1 MTMGA
6 PGSWHLSSLW
16 ILGFTLILIEELGL
30 RRLRARTS
38 PSRTSQWR
46 RRGWI
51 YDITIAVVCVVES
64 SPIAGL
70 SMRHLTVHM
79 VVHVVEMFYVPIL
92 LIVSAPWIPA
102 LFVLPASPR
111 RRMLRSLRFGSARF
125 AWRPLRALVT
135 SPIFA
140 IITFNVCMVV
150 WHIPSVFDWGMR
162 SDVVSTWLMTL
173 SFVLT
178 GYLFWRVI
186 LPSGPFQP
194 RGGVRIQVLAIVVT
208 AFEMLVLAI
217 SMAIMSHTAWYSTYV
232 LMNGAGEALRD
243 QRVAAG
249 ILWIC
254 GDFWT
259 IPALIVI
266 VRRLI
271 AEQGGVGPAL
281 ERSLGRE
288 LVS

>member
-1 MTMGA
+1 
-6 PGSWHLSSLW
+6 
-16 ILGFTLILIEELGL
+16 
-30 RRLRARTS
+30 
-38 PSRTSQWR
+38 
-46 RRGWI
+46 
-51 YDITIAVVCVVES
+51 
-64 SPIAGL
+64 
-70 SMRHLTVHM
+70 
-79 VVHVVEMFYVPIL
+79 
-92 LIVSAPWIPA
+92 
-102 LFVLPASPR
+102 
-111 RRMLRSLRFGSARF
+111 
-125 AWRPLRALVT
+125 
-135 SPIFA
+135 
-140 IITFNVCMVV
+140 
-150 WHIPSVFDWGMR
+150 MR